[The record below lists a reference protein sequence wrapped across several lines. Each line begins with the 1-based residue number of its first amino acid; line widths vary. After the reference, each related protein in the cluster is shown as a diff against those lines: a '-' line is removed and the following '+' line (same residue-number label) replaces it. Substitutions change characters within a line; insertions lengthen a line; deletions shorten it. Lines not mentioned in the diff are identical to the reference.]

1 MKINVNEYNE
11 ILSYEGTPEELA
23 EFVAT
28 GILFPYME
36 YDEEECDC
44 EEEQDESV
52 IVPDAMD
59 AEEPVVET
67 PKTADEIL
75 EAQKEK
81 ILEQYEP
88 QFPENIQ
95 VLTEFVGDELE
106 ILDPYGG
113 ALQAYGLCYET
124 LRKSIKKL
132 VTMLNEG
139 E

>member
-1 MKINVNEYNE
+1 MKINVNGYNE

-28 GILFPYME
+28 GILFPYMDE
-36 YDEEECDC
+36 DEEECDC

-75 EAQKEK
+75 DLPDVKERVE
-81 ILEQYEP
+81 IYFEQTAK
-88 QFPENIQ
+88 FMKM
-95 VLTEFVGDELE
+95 VKK
-106 ILDPYGG
+106 
-113 ALQAYGLCYET
+113 GLF
-124 LRKSIKKL
+124 RVFSSDFAFW
-132 VTMLNEG
+132 
-139 E
+139 

>member
-36 YDEEECDC
+36 YNEEECDC
-44 EEEQDESV
+44 EKEQDESV

-67 PKTADEIL
+67 PKTADEIVDSY
-75 EAQKEK
+75 KEK
-81 ILEQYEP
+81 IREDLAAEGYTCSDE
-88 QFPENIQ
+88 
-95 VLTEFVGDELE
+95 EFEDAYKIAVEIMGPLKELFE
-106 ILDPYGG
+106 
-113 ALQAYGLCYET
+113 
-124 LRKSIKKL
+124 
-132 VTMLNEG
+132 
-139 E
+139 

>member
-23 EFVAT
+23 EFIAT

-36 YDEEECDC
+36 NDEDDCNC

-67 PKTADEIL
+67 PKTADEIVDSY
-75 EAQKEK
+75 KEK
-81 ILEQYEP
+81 IREDLAAEGYTCSDE
-88 QFPENIQ
+88 
-95 VLTEFVGDELE
+95 EFEDAYKIAVEIMGPLKELFE
-106 ILDPYGG
+106 
-113 ALQAYGLCYET
+113 
-124 LRKSIKKL
+124 
-132 VTMLNEG
+132 
-139 E
+139 